1 MSPISP
7 RVTVVIPTFNRARFL
22 PVALESVLAQTYR
35 DFRLLVADNAST
47 DETAEIVARYA
58 DPRIDYV
65 RRPEN
70 VGITANHNLA
80 LRDVASEYCLIVPD
94 DDVLFPQILER
105 TVAALDANPR
115 AGMVHARFQV
125 LGEDGE
131 VLRDVDDWTYGL
143 DGDTVETGDEFLRE
157 SMLWSCRVCAS
168 TALMRMAALP
178 EPPFDQDDYPAI
190 DFGMWLR
197 MALEW
202 DMAFLAEPLAGY
214 RIHGATHSA
223 AFGPPQGAGYTMRT
237 EIVTRLRDVK
247 LRFVER
253 FRHRLDDIDDL
264 RDRAA
269 RCRRRELIWMARNET
284 LPERRFAETVRA
296 LAAAM
301 RVDLRL
307 AAEPGAWSLLA
318 GSLLG
323 PRGVDL
329 VRPRRSA

>member
-1 MSPISP
+1 MSPTSP

-22 PVALESVLAQTYR
+22 PVAIDSVLAQTYG

-47 DETAEIVARYA
+47 DETAELVARYD

-125 LGEDGE
+125 LGEDGG
-131 VLRDVDDWTYGL
+131 VLKELDDWTYGL
-143 DGDTVETGDEFLRE
+143 DSDTVETGEQFLRE

-168 TALMRMAALP
+168 TAMMRMRALP
-178 EPPFDQDDYPAI
+178 EPPFDQDDFPAI

-197 MALEW
+197 MALDWE
-202 DMAFLAEPLAGY
+202 MAFLAEPLAGY
-214 RIHGATHSA
+214 RIHGASHSA

-253 FRHRLDDIDDL
+253 FQHRLDDIGDL
-264 RDRAA
+264 SDRAA
-269 RCRRRELIWMARNET
+269 RCMRRELIWMARNET
-284 LPERRFAETVRA
+284 LPERRIGQTVRA
-296 LAAAM
+296 LGAAL
-301 RVDLRL
+301 RVDPRL
-307 AAEPGAWSLLA
+307 AVEPSAWSLLA

>member
-1 MSPISP
+1 MSPSSA

-22 PVALESVLAQTYR
+22 PGAIDSVLAQTYG

-47 DETAEIVARYA
+47 DETAAIVDRYD
-58 DPRIDYV
+58 DPRVDYV

-70 VGITANHNLA
+70 LGITANHNLA
-80 LRDVASEYCLIVPD
+80 LRDVATEYCLILPD

-115 AGMVHARFQV
+115 AGMVHGRFSV
-125 LGEDGE
+125 LGEDGAVLKE
-131 VLRDVDDWTYGL
+131 VEDWTYGL
-143 DGDTVETGDEFLRE
+143 DGDRVEDGDTFVRE

-178 EPPFDQDDYPAI
+178 EPPFDQDDFPAI

-197 MALEW
+197 MALDWE
-202 DMAFLAEPLAGY
+202 MAFLAERLAGY
-214 RIHGATHSA
+214 RIHGGSHSA

-253 FRHRLDDIDDL
+253 FQHRLDDVADL
-264 RDRAA
+264 RERAA

-284 LPERRFAETVRA
+284 LPERGFGRTVRA
-296 LAAAM
+296 LAAGL
-301 RVDLRL
+301 RVDPRL
-307 AAEPGAWSLLA
+307 AVEPTAWSLLM
-318 GSLLG
+318 GSVLG
-323 PRGVDL
+323 PRGVNL
-329 VRPRRSA
+329 LRPRRSP